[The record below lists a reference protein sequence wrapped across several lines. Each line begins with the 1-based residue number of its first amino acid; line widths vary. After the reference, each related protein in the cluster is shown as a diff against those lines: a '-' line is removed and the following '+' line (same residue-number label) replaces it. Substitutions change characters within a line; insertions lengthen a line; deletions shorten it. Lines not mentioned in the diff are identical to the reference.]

1 MKRVVA
7 MFMVCCLTF
16 LLCACSADKIK
27 NETPRTK
34 IGILKTICGKE
45 EFIKSHFVADH
56 TSGTIDYEFMEYKT
70 LASLV
75 SAVTIGDIKGFS
87 INESTAQYLLG
98 KYSEL
103 SYNTAGTGT
112 RTEDFS
118 MVTLTE
124 NKEVYDLLNE
134 NIKQLKAD
142 GTMQALIDNSLTA
155 YIQKDPE
162 PTQAQPHYEGAKTI
176 KIGLT
181 GDLPPMD
188 FVTPDGDFAGFNVE
202 LLSEIARREQV
213 NFEYVKIDSGDRQKY
228 LLKGAVDA
236 VFWSRTINCLEHNV
250 SWSEIVDGMS
260 LTENYFS
267 DATVYVNARTA
278 NTGFPSVGNNSSRSA
293 SKAASST
300 SKATSK

>member
-1 MKRVVA
+1 MKKIVA

-16 LLCACSADKIK
+16 LLCACSADNTKK
-27 NETPRTK
+27 EVPKTK
-34 IGILKTICGKE
+34 IGLLKTICGKE

-56 TSGTIDYEFMEYKT
+56 TSGTIDYDFVEYQT
-70 LASLV
+70 LSALV
-75 SAVTIGDIKGFS
+75 SAVTIRDIKGFS

-213 NFEYVKIDSGDRQKY
+213 NIEYVKVNSGDRKKY
-228 LLKGAVDA
+228 LQRGSVDA
-236 VFWSRTINCLEHNV
+236 VFWSRTVNCLEHNV
-250 SWSEIVDGMS
+250 SWSEIIDGMS
-260 LTENYFS
+260 LTESYFS
-267 DATVYVNARTA
+267 DDTVYMNSKTTNTA
-278 NTGFPSVGNNSSRSA
+278 FSSAGNSSSRRSD
-293 SKAASST
+293 SKTSS
-300 SKATSK
+300 K